1 MFAGVHGELMGEN
14 SESFARAIHKHETT
28 LWYQV
33 KPSQGQTGS
42 VGGAKNW
49 MELIDKL
56 KEFPNADIIISTTD
70 PTIEQVSS

>member
-1 MFAGVHGELMGEN
+1 MGEN
-14 SESFARAIHKHETT
+14 SESFERSIHKHETT

-42 VGGAKNW
+42 FGSAKDW

-56 KEFPNADIIISTTD
+56 KEFPDADIIISATK
-70 PTIEQVSS
+70 PTIEQAP